1 MIPQEIELKKVRNF
15 SETLNTTL
23 SLIRHLFK
31 PLMLSQFAIAFP
43 VLLIGS
49 VIQTLVTVTMF
60 DQILLG
66 NPENFAD
73 SIKIQLLAGL
83 LSLPGLFLM
92 WTLAMAAIKVYD
104 RKQTAEITIREIWE
118 EGKTNL
124 LPFAGIWFL
133 SVLIFIGGLF
143 LLLIPGILFGIRIV
157 IAAPLAAIGDG
168 SIWKSIEKS
177 WDYTKGK
184 WWTTFGLI
192 LVLYLLSALVGFVA
206 GIPVIIL
213 TMAQGITQIQT
224 GSIGTDFPRTIL
236 YVSMLFNPLA
246 SLTYLITIIGL
257 MVHAYS
263 LKEEQEATGLQEK
276 IAAIG
281 EPESNG

>member
-49 VIQTLVTVTMF
+49 VIHTFFVLSML
-60 DQILLG
+60 DPILLG
-66 NPENFAD
+66 NPEN
-73 SIKIQLLAGL
+73 IAGTVKATL
-83 LSLPGLFLM
+83 LSSLLTLPGVFLM
-92 WTLAMAAIKVYD
+92 WALAMAAVKVYEQ
-104 RKQTAEITIREIWE
+104 KQSAEISVREIWD
-118 EGKTNL
+118 EGKTKL

-133 SVLIFIGGLF
+133 SLLIFISGLF
-143 LLLIPGILFGIRIV
+143 LLIIPGLFFGIRIV
-157 IAAPLAAIGDG
+157 IGAPLAAIGDG

-192 LVLYLLSALVGFVA
+192 LVLYLLSALIGFVA
-206 GIPVIIL
+206 GIPVVIL
-213 TMAQGITQIQT
+213 TMVQGITQIQT
-224 GSIGTDFPRTIL
+224 GAIGTDFPKLIL
-236 YVSMLFNPLA
+236 YVSMFFNPLLT
-246 SLTYLITIIGL
+246 LTYVITIIGL
-257 MVHAYS
+257 TVHAYS
-263 LKEEQEATGLQEK
+263 LQEEQEATGLQEK
-276 IAAIG
+276 IAAISD
-281 EPESNG
+281 PESNG